1 MSPESTPET
10 RYAVNRGVHIA
21 YQALGEG
28 PPDLGFV
35 AGLISHCEHQW
46 EEPALARSLRRMA
59 RFSRLIWLDK
69 RGTGLSDPVPLSDT
83 PILEQ
88 QMEDLAAVLDSV
100 GSERTALFAA
110 SDAGPMCILFAAT
123 YPERVS
129 ALVLYGTWAR
139 LLAAPDYP
147 AGMPPEAFEQIVEM
161 AKAGWGT
168 AAVLPILAPSAADD
182 TRFRTWWARWERL
195 GASPGTAAALMR
207 IAFAADVRALLPTLR
222 VPTLVLHRAG
232 DQFAAVVHGRYLAD
246 HIPGARYVELPGRDH
261 PHFVGDTDA
270 VLTEVEEFVTGRAAQ
285 HDEDRILATMLFT
298 DIVDSTRR
306 AATMGDKRW
315 TDLLQSHHDVVRRQL
330 ERFRGVEVDTAGDGF
345 LVRFDGPARAI
356 RCACAVR
363 DAMAELGLQIRAGLH
378 TGEIQLTDD
387 KVSGLAVHIG
397 ARVAAL
403 AQPGEVLVSQT
414 VKDLVT
420 GSGLPLT
427 DRGVHELKGVPEA
440 WRVFLV
446 AA

>member
-1 MSPESTPET
+1 MSPESIPET

-123 YPERVS
+123 YHERVS
-129 ALVLYGTWAR
+129 ALVLYGTSAR

-147 AGMPPEAFEQIVEM
+147 AGMPPGGIR
-161 AKAGWGT
+161 
-168 AAVLPILAPSAADD
+168 AD
-182 TRFRTWWARWERL
+182 RRNGKGGL
-195 GASPGTAAALMR
+195 GNRCRAAAPR
-207 IAFAADVRALLPTLR
+207 PLR
-222 VPTLVLHRAG
+222 
-232 DQFAAVVHGRYLAD
+232 
-246 HIPGARYVELPGRDH
+246 
-261 PHFVGDTDA
+261 
-270 VLTEVEEFVTGRAAQ
+270 
-285 HDEDRILATMLFT
+285 
-298 DIVDSTRR
+298 
-306 AATMGDKRW
+306 
-315 TDLLQSHHDVVRRQL
+315 
-330 ERFRGVEVDTAGDGF
+330 
-345 LVRFDGPARAI
+345 
-356 RCACAVR
+356 
-363 DAMAELGLQIRAGLH
+363 
-378 TGEIQLTDD
+378 
-387 KVSGLAVHIG
+387 GLAVHIG

-420 GSGLPLT
+420 GSGLALT

-440 WRVFLV
+440 WRVFWWRLDFTHAPQVEPV
-446 AA
+446 AVCPAGVTR